1 MSPLDALLGL
11 FGLVLA
17 MGLLSLVGL
26 LVHLATRPKA
36 MPTVRDTDALRLF
49 EPRGGRQR
57 FSVRLFEAGA
67 LAAVWILASSVLT
80 LLLYADQ
87 LSPRARLFVSVFGGA
102 LAVGTWWTWRRGA
115 FRGPPAPTEG
125 VSRSRRRRRG

>member
-1 MSPLDALLGL
+1 VSPLDALLGL

-87 LSPRARLFVSVFGGA
+87 LVSVFGGA